1 MVHKRTFVLVFD
13 LTISWSQSVSNQKTK
28 KRVNLCYTEKDES
41 DVEGKKGKYV
51 KKQIIQLP
59 ELPHQLTPETFADV
73 EIDDPYLY
81 QTLYEK
87 ETLPVELTERLD
99 VNQVCF
105 RNVSFAGLVFERAS
119 FENVRFEQCDLTGCQ
134 FQDSR
139 FHRVVFEDCRLTG
152 IHFESNTVDHV
163 TIKNCQANYAQLI
176 RTALRHVAL
185 EQTTMRESH
194 FFEMKPT
201 DFRLHEV
208 DLSESQWVETALK
221 GLDLRQADLSGIT
234 IDPRFLPGAIVTES
248 QAITFARLL
257 GLVIPSHD

>member
-1 MVHKRTFVLVFD
+1 M
-13 LTISWSQSVSNQKTK
+13 
-28 KRVNLCYTEKDES
+28 
-41 DVEGKKGKYV
+41 
-51 KKQIIQLP
+51 KKQQLIQLP
-59 ELPHQLTPETFADV
+59 ELPSRLTPERFVDV

-81 QTLYEK
+81 QTIYEK
-87 ETLPVELTERLD
+87 ETLPIELTDRLD

-105 RNVSFAGLVFERAS
+105 RNVSFAGLVFERAT

-152 IHFESNTVDHV
+152 IQFETNTIDHV
-163 TIKNCQANYAQLI
+163 TIKGCQANYAQII
-176 RTALRHVAL
+176 RTALRHVL
-185 EQTTMRESH
+185 IEQTAMRESH
-194 FFEMKPT
+194 FFEMKPI
-201 DFRLHEV
+201 DLRFDEV
-208 DLSESQWVETALK
+208 DLTESQWVETALQ
-221 GLDLRQADLSGIT
+221 GLDLRHADLSGLT